1 MSTARPGGWVTS
13 WSAGSETLTIDLKAT
28 ATTGTILTERVRA
41 GPVLFDLELRWRR
54 TTLVV
59 RLMHRQGPVSTLCL
73 RLPPPGPGLVEVDG
87 VSLRGSEVRFPFSGQ
102 HEVVAYY

>member
-1 MSTARPGGWVTS
+1 VSIALPGGWLPS
-13 WSAGSETLTIDLKAT
+13 WSAASETLTIDLREA
-28 ATTGTILTERVRA
+28 ATTGTFLTERVRA

-59 RLMHRQGPVSTLCL
+59 RLVHRQGPIPTLCL
-73 RLPPPGPGLVEVDG
+73 RLPSPGPGLVEVDG